1 MKTNKLLRF
10 KRIGGTAAEWE
21 AYARRK
27 AIRQMGKKNPLAD
40 MDTDTDAPR
49 ELDHDKGKWDFDG
62 SD

>member
-1 MKTNKLLRF
+1 MRKKDP
-10 KRIGGTAAEWE
+10 GTAAEWE

-27 AIRQMGKKNPLAD
+27 AIRQMGKRNPLSD